1 MNEEERSSKLA
12 ALAQCKA
19 GAEKAYD
26 DMYEAHGFR
35 DSDDR
40 YREAKDCFYDAIRV
54 AGELELKDE
63 VDSLVNRLQHI
74 KEVFRGQF
82 S

>member
-1 MNEEERSSKLA
+1 MEETERQAKIKQI
-12 ALAQCKA
+12 AQLRRR
-19 GAEKAYD
+19 GEKAYD

-40 YREAKDCFYDAIRV
+40 YRFYDAIRV

>member
-1 MNEEERSSKLA
+1 MEETERQAKIKQI
-12 ALAQCKA
+12 AQLRRR
-19 GAEKAYD
+19 GEKAYD

-40 YREAKDCFYDAIRV
+40 YWEAKDCFYDASRV